1 MYMFTQSKN
10 PINISTETGKIIK
23 NFGSLN
29 AMSSK
34 FSNFISDF
42 KKYDLEQRIKKT
54 ALKVFEENIKG
65 YAFPHKYGKKEG
77 VKAFFIPISNNDNIL
92 PKIRILVENFKKYDL
107 EKRISKMAIDAVK
120 HELITR
126 QIKETAIEDLKAK
139 IPEQLQEREEEEEQD
154 ATNKIKP
161 VAIDAV
167 TTELI
172 TSQIKETAINRLN
185 TKAQQDITEKIKLVA
200 IDAVTSE
207 LVTSQ
212 IKETAIQELNKQIL
226 PMLTQETLAKQIIL
240 ELIKKHSALIQTI
253 IAIKKA
259 AIEAVKKSTDI
270 ESIEKQLEN
279 LAEEF
284 ETWNKKMKDVKTK
297 KQIDDA
303 IIKLTE
309 IEEKFKK
316 SLETHNNLAIN
327 ITDKDKQ
334 IAALKKK
341 NEILNRIHN
350 ENIKSQM
357 PYLVGL
363 ENTVA
368 ELKQSILQ
376 KDLENIAIQKTLSSL
391 PKIAEPKNDVES
403 SIKNTA
409 INALKDSVMNNVI
422 EYNKILFEDNK
433 NLVHI
438 NDRLSYT
445 MITKDLENIAKTT
458 LVNELL
464 KKSVPGSSTGS
475 NIENDLKHAALTAL
489 YSALLGVS
497 KEHVDPSKPP
507 SEYDILIT
515 DKTYKYDEKTGERKE
530 IPEFTKYDSIFDDS
544 ILAK

>member
-1 MYMFTQSKN
+1 MDQVKIDNIWNKTDIL
-10 PINISTETGKIIK
+10 IN
-23 NFGSLN
+23 
-29 AMSSK
+29 
-34 FSNFISDF
+34 DF
-42 KKYDLEQRIKKT
+42 KKY
-54 ALKVFEENIKG
+54 
-65 YAFPHKYGKKEG
+65 H
-77 VKAFFIPISNNDNIL
+77 
-92 PKIRILVENFKKYDL
+92 L
-107 EKRISKMAIDAVK
+107 EKKISKV
-120 HELITR
+120 
-126 QIKETAIEDLKAK
+126 AIEYVKTQ
-139 IPEQLQEREEEEEQD
+139 IQQLEEKKQQNAREEKAIGEIELAAKD
-154 ATNKIKP
+154 ALS
-161 VAIDAV
+161 A
-167 TTELI
+167 ELMA
-172 TSQIKETAINRLN
+172 SQIKDTAIRAID
-185 TKAQQDITEKIKLVA
+185 TKVEDDIKEQQTTREEKAIIENIELVA
-200 IDAVTSE
+200 KDALATELMASQIKNTAVRELQSKVEEDKKLQSAKISSEENNTIKENIETLAKNTLTSE
-207 LVTSQ
+207 LMASQ
-212 IKETAIQELNKQIL
+212 IKDTAVRELQFQVKKEDETKN
-226 PMLTQETLAKQIIL
+226 LAKQIIL

-297 KQIDDA
+297 KQIDDD

-316 SLETHNNLAIN
+316 SLETHNNLAKN

-341 NEILNRIHN
+341 NEILNRILN

-433 NLVHI
+433 NLI
-438 NDRLSYT
+438 ET

>member
-10 PINISTETGKIIK
+10 PINISTDTGKIIK

-65 YAFPHKYGKKEG
+65 YVFPHKNGKKEG

-126 QIKETAIEDLKAK
+126 
-139 IPEQLQEREEEEEQD
+139 
-154 ATNKIKP
+154 
-161 VAIDAV
+161 
-167 TTELI
+167 
-172 TSQIKETAINRLN
+172 QIKETAINRLN

-270 ESIEKQLEN
+270 TLIEKHLEN

-297 KQIDDA
+297 QQKDDA

-309 IEEKFKK
+309 IEENFKQ
-316 SLETHNNLAIN
+316 SLETHNNLAKN
-327 ITDKDKQ
+327 ITDNDKQ

-433 NLVHI
+433 NLI
-438 NDRLSYT
+438 ET

-530 IPEFTKYDSIFDDS
+530 IPEFTKYDSI
-544 ILAK
+544 LAKQLK